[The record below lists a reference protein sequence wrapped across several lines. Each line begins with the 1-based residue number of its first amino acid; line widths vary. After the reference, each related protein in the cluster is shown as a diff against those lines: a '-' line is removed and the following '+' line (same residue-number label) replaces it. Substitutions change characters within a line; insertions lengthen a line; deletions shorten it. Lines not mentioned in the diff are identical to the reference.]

1 MFCPNCGNPITGNE
15 AFCNSCGTKLGTPPQ
30 ANPAPGAS
38 YGYAPNPIV
47 KPERIK
53 TKMGISCQL
62 FGALLFFMGLINI
75 LGLVLLAGYVLLF
88 EENKWLKKTAVK
100 STMIVVIFALAS
112 IAVGFLD
119 NLFGAINAMFK
130 YTPSGISW
138 LFKIDSLLSNLI
150 NAAEKVVLVVL
161 GFITLSM
168 STVSSPVDKM
178 LSDHMPE

>member
-1 MFCPNCGNPITGNE
+1 MFCPNCGKPITGNE
-15 AFCNSCGTKLGTPPQ
+15 AFCNSCGAKLGAQQPQ
-30 ANPAPGAS
+30 VNPGAN
-38 YGYAPNPIV
+38 YPYAQSPGI

-53 TKMGISCQL
+53 TRMGISCQL

-75 LGLVLLAGYVLLF
+75 LALVLLAGYILLF

-100 STMIVVIFALAS
+100 ATVIVVVFALAG

-119 NLFGAINAMFK
+119 NLFGAINSMFK

-138 LFKIDSLLSNLI
+138 LFKIDTMLSNLI

-161 GFITLSM
+161 GFITLS
-168 STVSSPVDKM
+168 SSAVRSPVDNI
-178 LSDHMPE
+178 LDNHMTE